1 MKHSIY
7 AIPLLLFGPIPLL
20 SSFSTTETSKPTQQK
35 VNAPFTNQ
43 LKETFHTHQFWSAS
57 PVSLDTLNTIKGS
70 IKDEQGAAL
79 QGVIVTVKGESV
91 NVVSDEQGLYT
102 LEAKPDATLIFN
114 KTDFARHEEVVNN
127 RSEIHVVLKIAP
139 ADSAQTDSLQTATA
153 KIDSTQTDSTL
164 VKTAVDSTKTATGT
178 MVNALGDSTK
188 AVTSI
193 NTQTTTDSTTTAQNA
208 QDMVQGTVKD
218 ANGPLVGATVT
229 VKGTA
234 VTAATDDQ
242 GKFSIAA
249 GANTALV
256 FSAVGYKEHEEI
268 LNNRKS
274 VAVTL
279 TQETKTIQSVE
290 VVAVGYG
297 TMERATLASSVSSIG
312 SDQIENEVLPSI
324 PQAIQGK
331 AGGVQVTQKSGS
343 PGGGLNIRVRG
354 TTSINAS
361 SDPLYVIDG
370 IPVNSTTNF
379 TGGSTFDFGGGT
391 QGINVL
397 SSLNPS
403 DVQSVEIL
411 KDAAS
416 SSIYGSRA
424 ANGVVLITTKKGD
437 AGTSQFHFNMYEGYS
452 EMPSERKYDLMNTAQ
467 YQDYMRDYYAILGQT
482 NPNATIPAQILSNS
496 NINTDWQDAVF
507 RKAATRS
514 YELAA
519 SGGSDKTQY
528 YTSLGYMRQGG
539 ILHNSDFNRF
549 SGRINL
555 NHQHSEKLNFA
566 TAINITRA
574 ENDRVQEENSREG
587 ATKNGIF
594 APPNLSVYDD
604 LGNYVYDQVS
614 LTRENALAILN
625 LPVNNAQTW
634 RLLANASAE
643 YKFIPSLALKTSFG
657 VDVSFI
663 DETFFMPPQGLRSFV
678 SQAGIGARRNTR
690 DQLWINET
698 TLTYDKTFG
707 DHHINALAGAS
718 VQESRLEFVH
728 AQRTNFPSND
738 IPYISAGGVITGANS
753 LPEEWAI
760 ASGFARVN
768 YDFKKKYIITANLR
782 SDGSSRFG
790 AENRWATFPSF
801 AGAWRISEEDFMKS
815 VPVINNLKLRGSW
828 GITGNQNIGNY
839 ASYSLYSSG
848 NNYLGSPG
856 FVPTV
861 LGDVNLKWETT
872 TQTDI
877 GIDVGLFNNRIS
889 ILADYYH
896 KKTSDLLIAVPIVS
910 SSGYQSQFTNS
921 GDIENKG
928 FEFELTTQN
937 FVGEFKWTTALN
949 MTFNRNRVLSLPNG
963 NRILGGVGEL
973 NIAQEGLPL
982 GSFYGWKMIGVN
994 PQTGMIDYESQDGPT
1009 APSDPNDRQ
1018 IIGDPNPDFF
1028 GGITNTFQYKNFD
1041 LSIMGQF
1048 SYGNDIFNYNLATG
1062 LGGSNISSNGLVNWV
1077 DRWRQPGDVTD
1088 IPRPTPSNFDN
1099 SAISDRFI
1107 EDGSF
1112 FRLRNITFGYSLPK
1126 DLTDRMKVS
1135 KLRAYVTVQNAFVFT
1150 NYSGYDPE
1158 VGSSHGGAN
1167 TGLIYGYDYGSYP
1180 QPRIFTAGINLS
1192 F

>member
-7 AIPLLLFGPIPLL
+7 AIPLLLFGPLPVFSSL
-20 SSFSTTETSKPTQQK
+20 SPSETSTAVNQK
-35 VNAPFTNQ
+35 VTTSLTNP
-43 LKETFHTHQFWSAS
+43 LKENNTSRNYWSAS
-57 PVSLDTLNTIKGS
+57 PMVLDTLNAIKGS
-70 IKDEQGAAL
+70 IKDEQGAPM

-91 NVVSDEQGLYT
+91 NVVSDEQGAYA

-114 KTDFARHEEVVNN
+114 KTDFARHEEPVNN
-127 RSEIHVVLKIAP
+127 RSEIHVVLKVAP
-139 ADSAQTDSLQTATA
+139 PDSVKTDSTATA
-153 KIDSTQTDSTL
+153 TNAVDSTQTDSTATRATGL
-164 VKTAVDSTKTATGT
+164 VPVQADSTQAKTAVK
-178 MVNALGDSTK
+178 
-188 AVTSI
+188 
-193 NTQTTTDSTTTAQNA
+193 TDSAATPQNA
-208 QDMVQGTVKD
+208 QDLVQGTVRD
-218 ANGPLVGATVT
+218 ANGPVAGATVS
-229 VKGTA
+229 VKGQA
-234 VTAATDDQ
+234 ITAATDDQ

-249 GANTALV
+249 ANSQALI
-256 FSAVGYKEHEEI
+256 FSAVGYKEHEEV
-268 LNNRKS
+268 LNNRKT

-279 TQETKTIQSVE
+279 TQETKTIQSVQ

-331 AGGVQVTQKSGS
+331 AGGVQVSQKSGS
-343 PGGGLNIRVRG
+343 PGGGLSIRVRG

-452 EMPSERKYDLMNTAQ
+452 EMPSERKYKMMNTAQ
-467 YQDYMRDYYAILGQT
+467 YQDYMRDFYSIYQQED
-482 NPNATIPAQILSNS
+482 PSRVIPDQILSNPS
-496 NINTDWQDAVF
+496 INTDWQDVVF

-528 YTSLGYMRQGG
+528 YTSFGYMRQGG
-539 ILHNSDFNRF
+539 ILHGSDFNRI

-566 TAINITRA
+566 TAINVTRA
-574 ENDRVQEENSREG
+574 ENDRIQEENSREG

-594 APPNLSVYDD
+594 APPNLNIYDEN
-604 LGNYVYDQVS
+604 GNYVYDQVS
-614 LTRENALAILN
+614 ATRENPLAILN
-625 LPVNNAQTW
+625 LPINNAQTW
-634 RLLANASAE
+634 RILANASAE
-643 YKFIPSLALKTSFG
+643 YRIIPALALKTSFG
-657 VDVSFI
+657 VDASFI
-663 DETFFMPPQGLRSFV
+663 DETFFMPPSGLRAFA
-678 SQAGIGARRNTR
+678 SQGGIGARRNTR

-698 TLTYDKTFG
+698 TLTFDKTFG
-707 DHHINALAGAS
+707 DHHINALGGFS

-728 AQRTNFPSND
+728 GQRNNFPSND
-738 IPYISAGGVITGANS
+738 IPYISAGGVVTGANS
-753 LPEEWAI
+753 FPEEWAI
-760 ASGFARVN
+760 ASGFARVS
-768 YDFKKKYIITANLR
+768 YDFQKKYIVTANLR

-790 AENRWATFPSF
+790 RENRWATFPSV
-801 AGAWRISEEDFMKS
+801 AAAWRVSEESFMKEI
-815 VPVINNLKLRGSW
+815 PTINNLKLRGSW
-828 GITGNQNIGNY
+828 GVTGNQNIGNY
-839 ASYSLYSSG
+839 ASYSLYNGG
-848 NNYLGSPG
+848 NNYLGAPG
-856 FVPTV
+856 FVPAV
-861 LGDVNLKWETT
+861 LGDINLKWETT
-872 TQTDI
+872 QQTDI
-877 GIDVGLFNNRIS
+877 GIDLGLFNNRIS
-889 ILADYYH
+889 ILADYYY
-896 KKTSDLLIAVPIVS
+896 KKTSDLLIAVPILT
-910 SSGYQSQFTNS
+910 SSGYLNQFTNS

-937 FVGEFKWTTALN
+937 LVGAFKWTTSLN
-949 MTFNRNRVLSLPNG
+949 MTFNKNKVLALPPG
-963 NRILGGVGEL
+963 IPRMLGGVGEL
-973 NIAQEGLPL
+973 NIAEAGLPL
-982 GSFYGWKMIGVN
+982 GTFFGWKMIGVN
-994 PQTGMIDYESQDGPT
+994 PETGLVEYEGRDGQPT
-1009 APSDPNDRQ
+1009 TPSDPLDRQ
-1018 IIGDPNPDFF
+1018 IIGDPNPQFF
-1028 GGITNTFQYKNFD
+1028 GGITNNFQYKNFD

-1048 SYGNDIFNYNLATG
+1048 SYGNDLFNYNLATG
-1062 LGGSNISSNGLVNWV
+1062 LGGSNLSSNGLVDWV
-1077 DRWRQPGDVTD
+1077 DRWRQPGDQTD
-1088 IPRPTPSNFDN
+1088 VPRPTPGNFDN
-1099 SAISDRFI
+1099 SAISDRFVQ
-1107 EDGSF
+1107 DGSF
-1112 FRLRNITFGYSLPK
+1112 FRLRNITLGYSLPK
-1126 DLTDRMKVS
+1126 DLTDKIKVN
-1135 KLRAYVTVQNAFVFT
+1135 KLRAYVTVQNAYVFT
-1150 NYSGYDPE
+1150 KYKGFDPE

>member
-1 MKHSIY
+1 MKHSFY
-7 AIPLLLFGPIPLL
+7 AIPLLLFGPIPML
-20 SSFSTTETSKPTQQK
+20 SSFTTSEINKPTQHK
-35 VNAPFTNQ
+35 VNTPFINP
-43 LKETFHTHQFWSAS
+43 LKDYNTSHQFWIAS
-57 PVSLDTLNTIKGS
+57 PSTLDTLNAIKGS
-70 IKDEQGAAL
+70 VKDEKGATL
-79 QGVIVTVKGESV
+79 QGVIITVKGESI
-91 NVVSDEQGLYT
+91 NAVSDEQGMYS

-114 KTDFARHEEVVNN
+114 KTDYARHEELVNN
-127 RSEIHVVLKIAP
+127 RSEIHAVLKVAP
-139 ADSAQTDSLQTATA
+139 PDSVQTDSAQTDSTQIDSAAVKTQ
-153 KIDSTQTDSTL
+153 IDSTKTDST
-164 VKTAVDSTKTATGT
+164 AVVVGLRDSTKTAAAPVTT
-178 MVNALGDSTK
+178 QPTVDST
-188 AVTSI
+188 A
-193 NTQTTTDSTTTAQNA
+193 APQNA
-208 QDMVQGTVKD
+208 QDLVQGTVRD
-218 ANGPLVGATVT
+218 ANGPVVAATVT

-234 VTAATDDQ
+234 ITAATDEQ

-256 FSAVGYKEHEEI
+256 FSAVGYKEQEEI

-274 VAVTL
+274 VDVTL
-279 TQETKTIQSVE
+279 TQETRTIQSVE

-312 SDQIENEVLPSI
+312 ADQIENEVLPSI

-437 AGTSQFHFNMYEGYS
+437 AGTSQFHFNMYEGFS
-452 EMPSERKYDLMNTAQ
+452 EMPSERKYELMNTEQ
-467 YQDYMRDYYAILGQT
+467 YQDYMRDYYAILNEG
-482 NPNATIPAQILSNS
+482 NPDATIPEQILSNS
-496 NINTDWQDAVF
+496 NVNTDWQDAIF
-507 RKAATRS
+507 RKASTRS

-539 ILHNSDFNRF
+539 IMENSDFNRI
-549 SGRINL
+549 SARINL
-555 NHQHSEKLNFA
+555 NHQHSDKLNFA

-594 APPNLSVYDD
+594 APPNLTVYDEY
-604 LGNYVYDQVS
+604 GNYVYDQVS
-614 LTRENALAILN
+614 TTRENPVAILD

-634 RLLANASAE
+634 RLLGTASAE
-643 YKFIPSLALKTSFG
+643 YKFIPSLALKTSLG
-657 VDVSFI
+657 IDVSFI
-663 DETFFMPPQGLRSFV
+663 DETFFMPPEGLRSFA
-678 SQAGIGARRNTR
+678 SQGGVGARRNTR

-707 DHHINALAGAS
+707 DHHINALAGGS
-718 VQESRLEFVH
+718 VQESRLEYVH
-728 AQRTNFPSND
+728 AQRTNFPSSD
-738 IPYISAGGVITGANS
+738 IPYISAGGVITGGTS

-760 ASGFARVN
+760 ASGFARVS
-768 YDFKKKYIITANLR
+768 YDFKKKYIVTANVR

-790 AENRWATFPSF
+790 PENRWATFPSF
-801 AGAWRISEEDFMKS
+801 AAAWRISEEEFMKDLPAVS
-815 VPVINNLKLRGSW
+815 NLKLRGSW

-848 NNYLGSPG
+848 NNYLGSAG
-856 FVPTV
+856 FIPTV
-861 LGDVNLKWETT
+861 LGDENLKWETT
-872 TQTDI
+872 NQTDV
-877 GIDVGLFNNRIS
+877 GIDFGLFDDRIS
-889 ILADYYH
+889 ILADYYY
-896 KKTSDLLIAVPIVS
+896 KKTSDLLIAVPVLS
-910 SSGYQSQFTNS
+910 SSGYVSQFTNS
-921 GDIENKG
+921 GTIENKG

-937 FVGEFKWTTALN
+937 FVGEFKWSTSLN
-949 MTFNRNRVLSLPNG
+949 MTFNRNKVLSLPNG
-963 NRILGGVGEL
+963 TRILGGVGEL

-994 PQTGMIDYESQDGPT
+994 PETGMIDYEDVDGQPT
-1009 APSDPNDRQ
+1009 SPSDPNDRQ
-1018 IIGDPNPDFF
+1018 VIGDPNPDFF

-1048 SYGNDIFNYNLATG
+1048 SYGNDVFNYNLATG
-1062 LGGSNISSNGLVNWV
+1062 LGGSNISSNGLVDWV
-1077 DRWRQPGDVTD
+1077 DRWREPGDITD
-1088 IPRPTPSNFDN
+1088 VPRPTPSNFDN
-1099 SAISDRFI
+1099 SAISDRFV

-1135 KLRAYVTVQNAFVFT
+1135 KLRVYATVQNAFVFT
-1150 NYSGYDPE
+1150 SYSGYDPE